1 MNNKL
6 TIRKKKEVPFI
17 MSSGRNPNRA
27 QKQLLVKNKKDWN
40 EWLLIKTLVENK
52 ITMYQFRHKT
62 TNEVIYIDVN
72 GTMVS
77 K

>member
-1 MNNKL
+1 
-6 TIRKKKEVPFI
+6 

-52 ITMYQFRHKT
+52 ITMYQFLLGK
-62 TNEVIYIDVN
+62 
-72 GTMVS
+72 
-77 K
+77 

>member
-1 MNNKL
+1 
-6 TIRKKKEVPFI
+6 

-62 TNEVIYIDVN
+62 TNEVIHIDVN
-72 GTMVS
+72 GIMVS

>member
-1 MNNKL
+1 
-6 TIRKKKEVPFI
+6 

-27 QKQLLVKNKKDWN
+27 QKTLLVKNKKDWT

-52 ITMYQFRHKT
+52 LTMYQFRHKV
-62 TNEVIYIDVN
+62 TNEVIYIDIDGN
-72 GTMVS
+72 MVS